1 MSSQSD
7 LHQLSVEDFTARCRD
22 ALIPVGN
29 RFSYFQTSPL
39 SEEDVREYVEEPLA
53 ALPVEL
59 TAILPT
65 VSIMLVPYLEKLNGK
80 EKGSASRLAVS
91 FDPPAES
98 RQSPSWQTVADG
110 QATLLFATK
119 DRLVADYHYHFYRA
133 IASLAADCA
142 KPDTRNEFYGLLR
155 EELRSHVHGEVDQEG
170 WHLKQTLIRRQT
182 NLRRET
188 KAFLEYARQSLI
200 DTLTLYLH
208 GICCDIDVEPGP
220 RQLPSRFLRKRLTLL
235 EENYRPPEGYAVFPE
250 EVNHVRRHP
259 EAPPSKE

>member
-7 LHQLSVEDFTARCRD
+7 PQQLSVEDFAARCSD
-22 ALIPVGN
+22 ALIPVSN

-39 SEEDVREYVEEPLA
+39 SEEDVREYVEEPVA
-53 ALPVEL
+53 ALPVSL
-59 TAILPT
+59 TAILPP
-65 VSIMLVPYLEKLNGK
+65 VSIVLVPYLEKLNGK
-80 EKGSASRLAVS
+80 DKGGVSGFAVS
-91 FDPPAES
+91 FEPPPES
-98 RQSPSWQTVADG
+98 RQSPSWHTVADG
-110 QATLLFATK
+110 RAMCLFATK

-142 KPDTRNEFYGLLR
+142 KTDTRNEFYGLLR

-188 KAFLEYARQSLI
+188 KAFLEYARQALI

-220 RQLPSRFLRKRLTLL
+220 RQLPSRFLRKRLMLL
-235 EENYRPPEGYAVFPE
+235 AENFGPPEGYAVFPE
-250 EVNHVRRHP
+250 VASQHQRSP
-259 EAPPSKE
+259 EGPVSKQ